1 MFSSVLTMYGRGL
14 GSEPAR
20 GLSSDLIDLCGAAG
34 VSESD
39 SMACMTKG
47 QVRGGEAASCT
58 APAVLQGLVRADIQ
72 GAGSQD

>member
-47 QVRGGEAASCT
+47 QVRG
-58 APAVLQGLVRADIQ
+58 
-72 GAGSQD
+72 

>member
-14 GSEPAR
+14 GSNPAR

-47 QVRGGEAASCT
+47 QVRGGEAASGT
-58 APAVLQGLVRADIQ
+58 ARTVLQGLVHADIW
-72 GAGSQD
+72 GVGSQH